1 MATWEVKTNG
11 RIHLLCNDVC
21 EAEPHILIL
30 QPSDKNTKSRGE
42 LIRRPTYHYLLL
54 AITVIVFGI
63 VSRVIRVGNPIW
75 DKYAGD
81 ALYAM
86 LAYLVLSIFWR
97 TGTPVLKAMVTMV
110 IMMLIESFQL
120 TGIPLELRRGSN
132 KVLRSVAI
140 LLGTEFRW
148 FDVVAYFVG
157 IASVVTIDGY
167 GLKSNNELGKSTLD
181 D

>member
-1 MATWEVKTNG
+1 M
-11 RIHLLCNDVC
+11 
-21 EAEPHILIL
+21 
-30 QPSDKNTKSRGE
+30 
-42 LIRRPTYHYLLL
+42 RRPTHHYLLL
-54 AITVIVFGI
+54 AVTVVACGI
-63 VSRVIRVGNPIW
+63 ASRMIRVGNPIW

-97 TGTPVLKAMVTMV
+97 SGTPVFKAMVTMV
-110 IMMLIESFQL
+110 IMLLIESFQL
-120 TGIPLELRRGSN
+120 TGIPLELRWGSN
-132 KVLRSVAI
+132 TVLRAVTI

-157 IASVVTIDGY
+157 IASVATIDSY
-167 GLKSNNELGKSTLD
+167 GLKPTTELEKSTID

>member
-1 MATWEVKTNG
+1 M
-11 RIHLLCNDVC
+11 
-21 EAEPHILIL
+21 
-30 QPSDKNTKSRGE
+30 
-42 LIRRPTYHYLLL
+42 RRPTHHYVLF
-54 AITVIVFGI
+54 AVTVIVCGV
-63 VSRVIRVGNPIW
+63 VSRVTRVGNPIW

-97 TGTPVLKAMVTMV
+97 TGTPVFKAMMTMA

-132 KVLRSVAI
+132 TVLRAVAI

-148 FDVVAYFVG
+148 FDVVAYVVG
-157 IASVVTIDGY
+157 IASVATFDGY
-167 GLKSNNELGKSTLD
+167 GLKPKTELGKSTFD